1 MEIIRDENNPI
12 ITKEDVPF
20 KVNTIFNPGAVK
32 FNDKYLLVCR
42 VEMPNGRSSFVLAWS
57 DDGVHFKV
65 DSKPCL
71 TSEDHKDIFK
81 YVEWGIEDTRVVK
94 IDDKYYLTYTGY
106 SRFMPIV
113 VLSATND
120 FKNFNVL
127 GPISL
132 PSNKDCS
139 LFPEKI
145 NGNYWKVDRPTAD
158 QRHDIWIS
166 KSRDLIH
173 WGEYEILAEPISG
186 TWENDKIGNST
197 PPIKTKHGWLMLY
210 HGVRG
215 FGISSSLYKLG
226 VMLLDLEKPWI
237 IKGRS
242 QEPILSPETGY
253 ERVGDVGNVVFSNG
267 WIADDNGELKIYYS
281 GADTNICLATTTV
294 DELISV
300 CK

>member
-1 MEIIRDENNPI
+1 MKIIRHKKNPI

-20 KVNTIFNPGAVK
+20 KVNSIFNAGATK
-32 FNDKYLLVCR
+32 YEDKYLLVCR

-57 DDGVHFKV
+57 DNGIEFKV
-65 DSKPCL
+65 DEKPCL
-71 TSEDHKDIFK
+71 VPDDHKNIFK
-81 YVEWGIEDTRVVK
+81 YVEWGIEDTRIVQ
-94 IDDKYYLTYTGY
+94 IENKYFLTYTGY
-106 SRFMPIV
+106 SKFQPIV
-113 VLSATND
+113 VLTETND
-120 FKNFNVL
+120 FKSFNVL
-127 GPISL
+127 GLISL

-145 NGNYWKVDRPTAD
+145 NGYYWKVDRPSAE

-166 KSRDLIH
+166 KSKDLIH
-173 WGEYEILAEPISG
+173 WGEYELFAEPISG

-197 PPIKTKHGWLMLY
+197 PPIKTKEGWLMLY

-215 FGISSSLYKLG
+215 FGISSLYKLG
-226 VMLLDLEKPWI
+226 VMLLDLDKPWI

-242 QEPILSPETGY
+242 SEPILSPEMHY

-267 WIADDNGELKIYYS
+267 WIAEDNREVKIYYS
-281 GADTNICLATTTV
+281 GADTNVSLATTSV
-294 DELISV
+294 DYLLSL